1 MNSKLLLSKKF
12 RAACLA
18 AVAGILS
25 FCVTQFGFNL
35 DVDKTISLLT
45 AVMAPFIMYIGAEGM
60 SEAGAK
66 KTIEENKVSKDT
78 DTEGDV

>member
-18 AVAGILS
+18 AVAGLLS

-35 DVDKTISLLT
+35 DVDKTMGLVGVFMT
-45 AVMAPFIMYIGAEGM
+45 PFLIYIGAEGY
-60 SEAGAK
+60 SEASAK
-66 KTIEENKVSKDT
+66 RVIEENKVSKDT
-78 DTEGDV
+78 DIEE